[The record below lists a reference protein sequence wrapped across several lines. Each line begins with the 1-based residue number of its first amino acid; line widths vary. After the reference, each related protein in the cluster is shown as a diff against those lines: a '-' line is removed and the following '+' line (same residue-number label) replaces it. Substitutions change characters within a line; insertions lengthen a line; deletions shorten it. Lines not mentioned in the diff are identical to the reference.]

1 MFGWLKSLGSSDPQ
15 AKLKKAKDKK
25 YDEAIRFQRAG
36 DLRSYARL
44 MSEIEA
50 LDRELAASEQS

>member
-25 YDEAIRFQRAG
+25 YDEAIRFQRRRPAQ
-36 DLRSYARL
+36 LRP
-44 MSEIEA
+44 
-50 LDRELAASEQS
+50 LDDRD